1 MQNLD
6 RRVSALEQA
15 TPTDDEITIIHRI
28 VSPGHLD
35 AEIDHIRD
43 YDGNAWTRQPGE
55 SEAVFTNRA
64 TNETPPNKWGAK
76 GLIASNLELHH
87 ANH

>member
-1 MQNLD
+1 MHGTKQRL
-6 RRVSALEQA
+6 SALERA
-15 TPTDDEITIIHRI
+15 NPPADEITIIHRV

-43 YDGNAWTRQPGE
+43 YDGNAWTRQPAE
-55 SEAVFTNRA
+55 SEAAFNDRA
-64 TNETPPNKWGAK
+64 MNETQPNKWGAK